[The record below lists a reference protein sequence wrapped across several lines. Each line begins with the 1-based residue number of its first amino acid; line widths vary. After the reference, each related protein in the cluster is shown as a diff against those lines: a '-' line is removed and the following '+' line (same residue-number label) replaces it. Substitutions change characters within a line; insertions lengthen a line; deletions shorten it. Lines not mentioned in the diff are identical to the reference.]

1 MDLDVL
7 ASKQANQLY
16 LRLLALSQS
25 DLHTH
30 THTHAHTRTHT
41 QSPRSSFP
49 ESPLLSIIEARP
61 VKGRKR
67 KPIND
72 SSGSM
77 KPRPTF
83 CLVCPSPL
91 FCCFWLHCVQMWK
104 ELFSFTLIQRHG
116 TLLFFV
122 SLKHVGILAL
132 PSRRGTARVSE
143 ASGVKQLSAGLQNQN
158 PAATRHQE
166 KCTG

>member
-1 MDLDVL
+1 MFWQ
-7 ASKQANQLY
+7 ASKQTSSTSIFSLFHRVIY
-16 LRLLALSQS
+16 
-25 DLHTH
+25 TH
-30 THTHAHTRTHT
+30 TYAHTRAHT
-41 QSPRSSFP
+41 VTKVFLSWITFVVNNWSSAS
-49 ESPLLSIIEARP
+49 E
-61 VKGRKR
+61 RK
-67 KPIND
+67 KTQANKWD